1 MRPVLIAGG
10 GIAGLT
16 TALALAKI
24 GRASILMERARHF
37 SEVGA
42 GLQISPNA
50 ASVLVA
56 LGLGDALDAVSHKP
70 EFIRMRA
77 ARSGREVK
85 RLAINTHCQ
94 SRFGHAYRVVHRAD
108 LLDVLLKAARGEQ
121 LITLHADAEVSAVDN
136 TAGPVAATT
145 ADGRTFVGDVLVA
158 ADGVWS
164 TVRTRVLGLPLA
176 QPSGRS
182 AWRTLIPA
190 GAMDRQSHA
199 DVGLWMGS
207 GAHLV
212 HYPVRDGSMINLVAV
227 VDDGFSDRT
236 WDGETGSGDLPRH
249 FWLWSAEARALI
261 ASKPAAGQEWRRWP
275 LFQRKPEK
283 YAVDGPIVLIGDA
296 WHATLPFMAQ
306 GAAMAIED
314 AAVLAFRLSHHPD
327 DPVSAIRQFQ
337 DDRQDRTARLVDLAN
352 RNGTIYHLSGPMA
365 FSRNAVLKRMP
376 ADKVLSRLD
385 WIYGWKP
392 PALS

>member
-1 MRPVLIAGG
+1 MLPVLIAGG

-16 TALALAKI
+16 TALALAKV
-24 GRASILMERARHF
+24 GRASILMERARRF

-70 EFIRMRA
+70 DFIRMRV

-85 RLAINTHCQ
+85 RLAINAHCRT
-94 SRFGHAYRVVHRAD
+94 RFGHAYRVVHRAD
-108 LLDVLLKAARGEQ
+108 LLDVLLKAAADEP
-121 LITLHADAEVSAVDN
+121 LIALHADAEVSAVETTDEN
-136 TAGPVAATT
+136 VAATT
-145 ADGRTFVGDVLVA
+145 ADGRTCVGNVLVA

-164 TVRTRVLGLPLA
+164 TIRTRVLGLPLA

-182 AWRTLIPA
+182 AWRMLIPA
-190 GAMDRQSHA
+190 GAMDA
-199 DVGLWMGS
+199 EVGGDVGLWMGS

-249 FWLWSAEARALI
+249 FWLWAAEARALI
-261 ASKPAAGQEWRRWP
+261 DARPASGQEWRRWP
-275 LFQRKPEK
+275 LFQRKPDR
-283 YAVDGPIVLIGDA
+283 YAVDRPIVLIGDA

-314 AAVLAFRLSHHPD
+314 AAVLAHRLSQHPD
-327 DPVSAIRQFQ
+327 DPVPAIRQFQ
-337 DDRQDRTARLVDLAN
+337 NDRLDRTARLVDLSN
-352 RNGTIYHLSGPMA
+352 RNGTIYHLGGPLA
-365 FSRNAVLKRMP
+365 FSRNAVLKRMSP
-376 ADKVLSRLD
+376 DKVLSRLD

-392 PALS
+392 PALA

>member
-1 MRPVLIAGG
+1 MLPVLIAGG

-16 TALALAKI
+16 SALALAKV
-24 GRASILMERARHF
+24 GRASILMERARRF

-56 LGLGDALDAVSHKP
+56 LGLGDILDAVSHKP

-77 ARSGREVK
+77 ARNGREIN
-85 RLAINTHCQ
+85 RLAINKYCQ
-94 SRFGHAYRVVHRAD
+94 SRFGHSYRVVHRAD
-108 LLDVLLKAARGEQ
+108 LLDLLLKAAAGES
-121 LITLHADAEVSAVDN
+121 LITLHADAEVSAVDVSAEN
-136 TAGPVAATT
+136 IAATT
-145 ADGRTFVGDVLVA
+145 ADGRTFVGAVLVA

-164 TVRTRVLGLPLA
+164 TVRTRVLGLPLS
-176 QPSGRS
+176 QPTGRS

-190 GAMDRQSHA
+190 GARDRDTSA

-249 FWLWSAEARALI
+249 FWLWAAEARELI
-261 ASKPAAGQEWRRWP
+261 SARPAAGQEWRRWP
-275 LFQRKPEK
+275 LFQRKPDK
-283 YAVDGPIVLIGDA
+283 YAVDRPIVLVGDA

-314 AAVLAFRLSHHPD
+314 AAVLAYRLSRHPD

-337 DDRQDRTARLVDLAN
+337 DDRLDRTARLVDLAN
-352 RNGTIYHLSGPMA
+352 RNGTIYHLAGPMA
-365 FSRNAVLKRMP
+365 FSRNAVLKRMS
-376 ADKVLSRLD
+376 ADKILSRLD

-392 PALS
+392 PALA